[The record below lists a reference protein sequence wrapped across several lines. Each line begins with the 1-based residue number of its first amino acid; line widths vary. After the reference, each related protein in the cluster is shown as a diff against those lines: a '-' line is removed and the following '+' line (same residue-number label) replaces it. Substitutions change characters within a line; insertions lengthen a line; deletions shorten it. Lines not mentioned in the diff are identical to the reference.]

1 MFHPINRVATED
13 KYGSSVALEGETT
26 DEEEKKA
33 KQDEGEIFRLLQWW
47 CRLHHCEIPTN
58 GQMSF

>member
-1 MFHPINRVATED
+1 MSRCFHVDWSPLLRMFHPINRVATED

-33 KQDEGEIFRLLQWW
+33 KQDEGEIFRLLQ
-47 CRLHHCEIPTN
+47 
-58 GQMSF
+58 